1 MNSTN
6 KIYRAACSDNS
17 SFCKGECCKVDQTSR
32 ARISACAG
40 RTSASICYTQDGT
53 GPSWLRATRTNSAP
67 RNAARSAKHVHFRHR
82 RLSAWRRPGTC
93 RTWLA
98 VAMIAVAGVLVLV
111 LVLAVIVVCV
121 VIVLKRRRKKNGI
134 SITPSKAN
142 TSTTKSISSS
152 KLKTQPAQSSQSRFP
167 SIHDLRKMY
176 AGARHSQ
183 ASLSPEVCRN
193 LSQCSRAPTLG
204 NASTDSGSKIKS
216 D

>member
-1 MNSTN
+1 MRPELT
-6 KIYRAACSDNS
+6 
-17 SFCKGECCKVDQTSR
+17 
-32 ARISACAG
+32 
-40 RTSASICYTQDGT
+40 
-53 GPSWLRATRTNSAP
+53 LRHAMLLVQL
-67 RNAARSAKHVHFRHR
+67 KHVHFRHR

-98 VAMIAVAGVLVLV
+98 VAMIAVAGVLV

-167 SIHDLRKMY
+167 SIHDLRKIC

-183 ASLSPEVCRN
+183 ASLSPEVCRK

-204 NASTDSGSKIKS
+204 SASTDSGSKLKS